1 MASNPSRDTGCTG
14 PKEPAGGR
22 CAGIGFHRLPCHGVT
37 VQTRAAAHPASPLS
51 LRRRSAPAP
60 TRVLAVATLL
70 AASLALMGAGCA
82 PPGDTAAADETVE
95 ERGPLAAAFG
105 ARVVNVEVTRVEP
118 TTFVQYI
125 RVVGEV
131 EAMHDVTVS
140 AEETGTI
147 ASFLVAKGERLTRG
161 QPVARISSELL
172 DAQLEEAR
180 AILDI
185 ATERYQRQRRL
196 WEEQSVGTEM
206 AVLEAKSQV
215 QTSAARL
222 KVLETR
228 QARTLVAT
236 PIAGTYDEQYVEAGE
251 LVTPGTRLLR
261 VLATDQVRVVAGI
274 PERYA
279 LTIVPGTLAL
289 VTFDVL
295 EGREF
300 EGEIEFVGISV
311 DRRSRTVPIEI
322 VLDNGEGLI
331 RPRLVANVQ
340 VERTREEQ
348 VIVVPQDLVQ
358 RTESGFQVFVAEQ
371 GADGLIAGAR
381 EVDLGAS
388 YANEVVV
395 TSGLAAGERLI
406 TSGHRQVD
414 DGSVVSLVGG

>member
-1 MASNPSRDTGCTG
+1 MASRTRRPVPPFARPRALAAAALLAAWPALFGTGC
-14 PKEPAGGR
+14 
-22 CAGIGFHRLPCHGVT
+22 
-37 VQTRAAAHPASPLS
+37 
-51 LRRRSAPAP
+51 SAPA
-60 TRVLAVATLL
+60 
-70 AASLALMGAGCA
+70 
-82 PPGDTAAADETVE
+82 DTAAADEPAE
-95 ERGPLAAAFG
+95 DRGPLAAAFG
-105 ARVVNVEVTRVEP
+105 ARVVNVEVTQVQA

-131 EAMHDVTVS
+131 EPLHDVTVS
-140 AEETGTI
+140 AEESGTI
-147 ASFLVAKGERLTRG
+147 ASFLVAKGERLSRG
-161 QPVARISSELL
+161 QPVTRISSDLL
-172 DAQLEEAR
+172 DAQVEEAR
-180 AILDI
+180 AVHEI
-185 ATERYQRQRRL
+185 ATERYERQRRL
-196 WEEQSVGTEM
+196 WDDERIGTEM

-215 QTSAARL
+215 RTSAARL

-228 QARTLVAT
+228 QARTLVTA
-236 PIAGTYDEQYVEAGE
+236 PITGTYDEQYVEAGE
-251 LVTPGTRLLR
+251 LVAPGTRLMR

-279 LTIVPGTLAL
+279 LAIVRGTPAV

-300 EGEIEFVGISV
+300 EGAIEFVGVSV
-311 DRRSRTVPIEI
+311 DPRSRTVPIEI

-340 VERTREEQ
+340 VERARAEQ

-358 RTESGFQVFVAEQ
+358 RTESGFQVFVAKQ
-371 GADGLIAGAR
+371 GADGLTAEAR
-381 EVDLGAS
+381 AVQLGAS

-406 TSGHRQVD
+406 TAGHRQVD